1 MINLHDDPVLITGG
15 AGGGNVTMNCGYGHG
30 YSVTQALCVVDL
42 VAKDMLGTEP
52 MRHRPGPRRAGD
64 PASLIADTS
73 RIRETL
79 NLQPKYDDLAVMSA
93 TALAWKKR
101 FMNGIDG

>member
-1 MINLHDDPVLITGG
+1 
-15 AGGGNVTMNCGYGHG
+15 
-30 YSVTQALCVVDL
+30 
-42 VAKDMLGTEP
+42 MLGTEP